1 MRLQPG
7 DRYVLYTDG
16 LPESKNAAGEEFGIP
31 RCLKVLNAHATLSA
45 GAMADRM
52 LNEIASWSVGEK
64 GSDRQQDDDM
74 TLIVLDCQE

>member
-1 MRLQPG
+1 MRLRAG

-16 LPESKNAAGEEFGIP
+16 LPESKNASGEEFGIP
-31 RCLKVLNAHATLSA
+31 RCLKILNTHSTLSA
-45 GAMADRM
+45 GAIADRI
-52 LNEIASWSVGEK
+52 LNEISSWSAAKK